1 MYEYVAI
8 NNPQGALALL
18 NSYGLR
24 IRDQRNLGASL
35 RKLVAQEGEPAL
47 RKIAELHPDKELLM
61 DVYSNADG
69 GCGCGCG
76 GNKSMGKELM
86 NDFLGADAVLSS
98 ANVNASATNAQIH
111 SASESSKLGM
121 QTNAFLIVA
130 TMMIALAIIT
140 RK

>member
-1 MYEYVAI
+1 MYEYVAY
-8 NNPQGALALL
+8 NNPQGALNLL

-86 NDFLGADAVLSS
+86 SDFLGADAVLSS
-98 ANVNASATNAQIH
+98 ANITSSANAQMH

-130 TMMIALAIIT
+130 TMIIALAIIT

>member
-1 MYEYVAI
+1 MYEYVAL
-8 NNPQGALALL
+8 NNPQGALNLL

-47 RKIAELHPDKELLM
+47 RKIAELHPDKELLI

-69 GCGCGCG
+69 GCGCG

-86 NDFLGADAVLSS
+86 SDFLGADAVLSS
-98 ANVNASATNAQIH
+98 ANVNASANAQIH

-130 TMMIALAIIT
+130 TMIIALAIIT

>member
-1 MYEYVAI
+1 MYEYVAY

-76 GNKSMGKELM
+76 GKKSMGRELM
-86 NDFLGADAVLSS
+86 SDFLGADAVLSS
-98 ANVNASATNAQIH
+98 ANVNANAQIH

>member
-1 MYEYVAI
+1 MYEYVAY
-8 NNPQGALALL
+8 NNPKGALALL

-69 GCGCGCG
+69 GCGCGCS

-98 ANVNASATNAQIH
+98 ANVNSSANAQIH

>member
-1 MYEYVAI
+1 
-8 NNPQGALALL
+8 
-18 NSYGLR
+18 
-24 IRDQRNLGASL
+24 
-35 RKLVAQEGEPAL
+35 
-47 RKIAELHPDKELLM
+47 M

-69 GCGCGCG
+69 GCGCG

-98 ANVNASATNAQIH
+98 ANVNASANAQIH

>member
-1 MYEYVAI
+1 MYEYVAY

-76 GNKSMGKELM
+76 GKKSMGRELM
-86 NDFLGADAVLSS
+86 SDFLGADAVLSS
-98 ANVNASATNAQIH
+98 ANVNANAQIH

-130 TMMIALAIIT
+130 TMIIALAIIT

>member
-1 MYEYVAI
+1 
-8 NNPQGALALL
+8 
-18 NSYGLR
+18 
-24 IRDQRNLGASL
+24 
-35 RKLVAQEGEPAL
+35 
-47 RKIAELHPDKELLM
+47 M

-76 GNKSMGKELM
+76 GKKSMGRELM
-86 NDFLGADAVLSS
+86 SDFLGADAVLSS
-98 ANVNASATNAQIH
+98 ANVNANAQIH

-130 TMMIALAIIT
+130 TMIIALAIIT